1 MQKRPRNAP
10 NKQLPVETNSS
21 AKAVPKEAPKER
33 SKESSKET
41 PKKSSKKSP
50 RDPSPKPPKDTSK
63 DTSKEPSKE
72 TPKETPKGSSTD
84 EEYPNEQPSE
94 EEDDYPHH
102 SARKGSRYQTPVGDF
117 DPRMRA
123 TYKPSRQPPE
133 LVWDPTRLS
142 TEQLNDFIAL
152 FPADVLEDV
161 YVVIQQKNYD
171 LKQAYEE
178 VGHSEAG
185 LTVAYSEPTAE
196 PHLTIQSGGRAAIRG
211 QHR

>member
-1 MQKRPRNAP
+1 MQKRPRIAP
-10 NKQLPVETNSS
+10 NRQPPAETNSL
-21 AKAVPKEAPKER
+21 AKAAPKETPKETPKER
-33 SKESSKET
+33 SKDSSKE
-41 PKKSSKKSP
+41 PSKKSSKKSP
-50 RDPSPKPPKDTSK
+50 RDPPPKPPKDT
-63 DTSKEPSKE
+63 PKE

-117 DPRMRA
+117 DPRVRA

-142 TEQLNDFIAL
+142 TEQLNDFVAL

-178 VGHSEAG
+178 VGRGEAG
-185 LTVAYSEPTAE
+185 LTVAYSEPAAE
-196 PHLTIQSGGRAAIRG
+196 SHLTVQSGGRAAVRG